1 MKQSIRSLTPSRFQ
15 PYLLRLYGR
24 IQLKMGQWL
33 RGQLI
38 LSAVIFTLTFIG
50 LTILGVNYALVLA
63 FVAGLFE
70 IIPFIGPWLAAV
82 PAIFFGFLQSP
93 IMGVSVIILYI
104 IIQELEN
111 HLIVPKVM
119 SKAVGLNPLIVIIVI
134 LIGARLSGIT
144 GALIAVP
151 VATAISVFLKDFM
164 ERRIEDDIK

>member
-1 MKQSIRSLTPSRFQ
+1 MKSDRGKSNLSDDSRESA
-15 PYLLRLYGR
+15 
-24 IQLKMGQWL
+24 
-33 RGQLI
+33 RGFLARNERK
-38 LSAVIFTLTFIG
+38 LSF
-50 LTILGVNYALVLA
+50 LA

-164 ERRIEDDIK
+164 ERRIEDEIKLAE